1 MTTINTNSTNRSYTI
16 SGLTN
21 DVAYRVRV
29 AAINAIGTGPF
40 TSYVTGTPS
49 AIAIDPYYYDNT
61 LLMHFDDRTGTYD
74 PYGDYVSL
82 LMHMDGANDSTTF
95 VDSSLY
101 NRNITVNGPAKL
113 SSSQSMFG
121 GTSAVFN
128 ADTSYLR
135 VASGPDFAFPSDFTI
150 ECWVYFTNSSR
161 GYQGIIGAHNGNDQ
175 TGWVLYLEN
184 NNNLTFQTSAGS
196 SWGGSISSGET
207 VTPDVWHHIAVSRS
221 GSSLRIFVDGTL
233 KATATNSVNVASASY
248 IDIGDYTCL
257 NQSGYNFTMSGYID
271 DLRITKGLARYTS
284 NFSIPTEAFPTIS
297 PLFVDSSAY
306 NNSLSI
312 SSTSISSSSSKF
324 GGYAGYF
331 NGSSSVRSAG
341 TDIWQLGTN
350 DFTIESWFNP
360 SLLTN
365 SRTIAGTY
373 DGSNGGWRLMV
384 GSPVGGTPSYGPQ
397 VDFTATNYGTEVD
410 VIIPGVLEITRNNNQ
425 GIYNSA
431 IEGGFDRYS
440 SPANTVWNRDSWA
453 NVCNF
458 STRSYGIWREYAAQ
472 YNPPY
477 MVNAELIMKHV
488 PTNRYWLI
496 KFTNWQG
503 GAQGGAFAYTR
514 KEILGC
520 VTDSSVVEFRN
531 GDSSVITKNTA
542 TPITTGE
549 WHHIAAVRSSGSLSL
564 YLDGQQLG
572 SSNSFTSNI
581 TRNNSYGLSIG
592 AYTLSN
598 GSSSDYFNGYLD
610 DLRITKGVPRY
621 LESFVSPIS
630 SFPNNGPA
638 PTVPSEPLSLAVSE
652 DQGIVSLS
660 WNRPLVPK
668 IIDNR
673 APISYYGVEYSSN
686 AGSSWTE
693 HSVSS
698 NDQILLTRNIS
709 GLPDNTPYSF
719 RVRAQNSIGF
729 GSYSNT
735 SQIVVPQVSPTNIN
749 AISDDSQAYVSW
761 DAPLA
766 DNYYSNVSLL
776 LKADSSPIVDSSSAP
791 KTVSV
796 VNVPVS
802 STQSKFGASSLYLSP
817 SNVSSYL
824 MFSQSN
830 SLNFGAGDFT
840 IEFWIYPNS
849 TNGIRRWVNCEKAN
863 GLSIRSGGSG
873 GLEIYALDSSNN
885 YSFINNSSATVGEW
899 QHIAVVRYNGTVY
912 AYKNGTYIGSNGNI
926 SYAIDMNGFMLGG
939 SGGEMPDCYIDD
951 FRITKGVARYTST
964 TNNFTAP
971 TTSFLAYGPNSSSIR
986 DYSVQYSS
994 DAGSSWTAFSH
1005 SPSTNTL
1012 INVTGLNNGSNYV
1025 FRVAAVNLAGTGVY
1039 STYSTGNIGGGGGG
1053 GSGGS
1058 SIPVGGGGGSSSINV
1073 APRTDN
1079 LYNKTRILLH
1089 LDSN

>member
-1 MTTINTNSTNRSYTI
+1 MPTINTNSNNRSYTI
-16 SGLTN
+16 TGLTN
-21 DVAYRVRV
+21 NVPYRVRV
-29 AAINAIGTGPF
+29 AAVNAIGTGPF

-61 LLMHFDDRTGTYD
+61 LLMHMDMPETLNGNDTYSSN
-74 PYGDYVSL
+74 VSL
-82 LMHMDGANDSTTF
+82 LLSFNDFS
-95 VDSSLY
+95 DSSIIPKSLNV
-101 NRNITVNGPAKL
+101 NRVTVSPSYKKFGTGSAYFDGGCGSYITVNEN
-113 SSSQSMFG
+113 SDFG
-121 GTSAVFN
+121 FGT
-128 ADTSYLR
+128 
-135 VASGPDFAFPSDFTI
+135 GDFTI
-150 ECWVYFTNSSR
+150 EMWIYPL
-161 GYQGIIGAHNGNDQ
+161 D
-175 TGWVLYLEN
+175 
-184 NNNLTFQTSAGS
+184 
-196 SWGGSISSGET
+196 SSGYRT
-207 VTPDVWHHIAVSRS
+207 LVTLNSYS
-221 GSSLRIFVDGTL
+221 DGL
-233 KATATNSVNVASASY
+233 LWRSASNTGDTLY
-248 IDIGDYTCL
+248 IT
-257 NQSGYNFTMSGYID
+257 NSGYNTGPYPYNVNEWNHAALVRSNGTLTVYVNGVSTYSTSNSGNLQSSRYLYIGGSPWTGGCDNFYGYMD
-271 DLRITKGLARYTS
+271 DLRITKGVARYTS
-284 NFSIPTEAFPTIS
+284 NFSPNTTQFSIQKIFI
-297 PLFVDSSAY
+297 DSSAY
-306 NNSLSI
+306 NRDLIYNASI
-312 SSTSISSSSSKF
+312 SNTASKF

-331 NGSSSVRSAG
+331 NGSSAVRSAG

-350 DFTIESWFNP
+350 DFTVESWFNP

-431 IEGGFDRYS
+431 IEGSFERYS
-440 SPANTVWNRDSWA
+440 SPANTLWNRGGGWS
-453 NVCNF
+453 NVCDF
-458 STRSYGIWREYAAQ
+458 ASRSYGVWVYNAAQ
-472 YNPPY
+472 NNPPY

-496 KFTNWQG
+496 KFTNWQPG
-503 GAQGGAFAYTR
+503 NQGGAFAYTR

-668 IIDNR
+668 TVDNR

-693 HSVSS
+693 HSVSN
-698 NDQILLTRNIS
+698 NDQALLTRNIS

-719 RVRAQNSIGF
+719 RVRAQNSVGF
-729 GSYSNT
+729 GNYSST
-735 SQIVVPQVSPTNIN
+735 ANISTLNNAPSGVN
-749 AISDDSQAYVSW
+749 AIPDDNQAFVSW
-761 DAPLA
+761 TAPT
-766 DNYYSNVSLL
+766 
-776 LKADSSPIVDSSSAP
+776 P
-791 KTVSV
+791 
-796 VNVPVS
+796 
-802 STQSKFGASSLYLSP
+802 
-817 SNVSSYL
+817 
-824 MFSQSN
+824 
-830 SLNFGAGDFT
+830 
-840 IEFWIYPNS
+840 
-849 TNGIRRWVNCEKAN
+849 
-863 GLSIRSGGSG
+863 
-873 GLEIYALDSSNN
+873 
-885 YSFINNSSATVGEW
+885 NNSST
-899 QHIAVVRYNGTVY
+899 RD
-912 AYKNGTYIGSNGNI
+912 
-926 SYAIDMNGFMLGG
+926 YAI
-939 SGGEMPDCYIDD
+939 
-951 FRITKGVARYTST
+951 
-964 TNNFTAP
+964 
-971 TTSFLAYGPNSSSIR
+971 
-986 DYSVQYSS
+986 QYSS
-994 DAGSSWTAFSH
+994 NTGSSWTTFSH
-1005 SPSTNTL
+1005 SPSTDTL
-1012 INVTGLNNGSNYV
+1012 INVTGLNNSSDYV

-1039 STYSTGNIGGGGGG
+1039 SSN
-1053 GSGGS
+1053 
-1058 SIPVGGGGGSSSINV
+1058 SSSIRI